1 MQTLKEHLKSCL
13 KEANVTELA
22 KITGVPRRSINSI
35 IEEKGVDPSLTR
47 AENLVRGL
55 GLELY
60 IGPPRGKAG
69 KRDMPAQQG
78 AGNSI
83 ETHTQG
89 LVRAVHAAG
98 GDPIPPELR
107 GALAGANAA
116 GPPGARPVDVVELA
130 CAAGGGAEVLSED
143 VIGRLWFRRDWLDE
157 HGLNATQCAVLGV
170 CGDSMQPTLAD
181 GAKIL
186 VNRAS
191 RQRRT
196 NRIYVIRTD
205 DGVIVKRLSKAG
217 RNWRLVSDN
226 ADKAAWPNITLPAQ
240 AEIIGQVVWTAR
252 TL

>member
-1 MQTLKEHLKSCL
+1 MQTLKEHLKSLL

-22 KITGVPRRSINSI
+22 KRIDVPRRSINSI

-47 AENLVRGL
+47 AEDLVRGL

-60 IGPPRGKAG
+60 IGSPRGKEGKQNIPALHSAG
-69 KRDMPAQQG
+69 S
-78 AGNSI
+78 SI

-98 GDPIPPELR
+98 GDPIPPDLR
-107 GALAGANAA
+107 GALAGEEADE
-116 GPPGARPVDVVELA
+116 PPGARPVDVVELA

-157 HGLNATQCAVLGV
+157 HGLDATQCAVLGV
-170 CGDSMQPTLAD
+170 QGDSMQPTLTD

-186 VNRAS
+186 VNRAA
-191 RQRRT
+191 RQRQSGQ
-196 NRIYVIRTD
+196 IYVIRA
-205 DGVIVKRLSKAG
+205 DGLIVKRLG
-217 RNWRLVSDN
+217 RGRKHWRLISDN
-226 ADKAAWPNITLPAQ
+226 PEHPDITMPAQ